1 MRPTEAASTR
11 WVMQEC
17 PFEAR
22 VSAFYD
28 DELDADT
35 SGQLRAHLADCPSCS
50 ASLQALRRVSR
61 LIASAPTRPIS
72 QIGMARLHAAADSA
86 ARQRTVFPM
95 AKALLAIAASVLIVG
110 SAWLVEIPG
119 QSASPNASADVHSFE
134 DELDSLATGGR
145 FLVPNE
151 IVPETDL
158 ADRRFGEWMIDNFPQ
173 ISEHENQHR

>member
-1 MRPTEAASTR
+1 
-11 WVMQEC
+11 MQEC

-22 VSAFYD
+22 LSAFYD

-35 SGQLRAHLADCPSCS
+35 SGRLQAHLADCPSCS
-50 ASLQALRRVSR
+50 ASLQALRQVSR

-72 QIGMARLHAAADSA
+72 QMGMARLHAAADVA

-119 QSASPNASADVHSFE
+119 QSGSPKTSADVHSF
-134 DELDSLATGGR
+134 DNELDRIATGGR
-145 FLVPNE
+145 LILPNE
-151 IVPETDL
+151 IARDTDL
-158 ADRRFGEWMIDNFPQ
+158 ADRRFGQWMIDNFPPS
-173 ISEHENQHR
+173 SEHEKQHR